1 MRNRHLRIVVLTA
14 LLIALPAGLANAT
27 GKPDQGCAPGF
38 DLGELS
44 LEEGLE
50 LPRILAG
57 IGDGVFTVEGLT
69 AAFASFDKNG
79 NGRACFKDVGAL
91 NNSADGWGY
100 LYNVVDDV
108 SAAA

>member
-1 MRNRHLRIVVLTA
+1 MIFSIYTKSQSNPLRYGT
-14 LLIALPAGLANAT
+14 N
-27 GKPDQGCAPGF
+27 PGF
-38 DLGELS
+38 HQIIGVGDLGELS

-50 LPRILAG
+50 LLRVLAG

-69 AAFASFDKNG
+69 TAFASFDKNG

-108 SAAA
+108 SSAA